1 MFWKANW
8 LHNYIRK
15 DTTRFDCLCVW
26 DKRVK
31 TQTKDIRMVVPTFSI
46 LILPESPG
54 IQEMIFLGHKDNETC
69 IPHQLLCSSDRA
81 AVDVQLP
88 SNLPL
93 PANIILVSVS
103 FRFSSRWEAGP
114 EYDIWDIKEKF
125 GTGKVLEW
133 IRIRCR
139 WLWSQSRPSRG
150 KSFIRKKSP

>member
-1 MFWKANW
+1 M
-8 LHNYIRK
+8 
-15 DTTRFDCLCVW
+15 
-26 DKRVK
+26 K

-69 IPHQLLCSSDRA
+69 IPHQLLCSSGRA

-103 FRFSSRWEAGP
+103 FRFLSRWEAGP

-133 IRIRCR
+133 VVGSESVVVGYG
-139 WLWSQSRPSRG
+139 LSLVPVAENLLSE
-150 KSFIRKKSP
+150 KSLHKILSHSDFLVLK

>member
-1 MFWKANW
+1 M
-8 LHNYIRK
+8 
-15 DTTRFDCLCVW
+15 
-26 DKRVK
+26 K

-54 IQEMIFLGHKDNETC
+54 IQEMIFLGHKDKEMCN
-69 IPHQLLCSSDRA
+69 PHQLLCSSGRA

-88 SNLPL
+88 SNL

-133 IRIRCR
+133 VGSESVVVGYG
-139 WLWSQSRPSRG
+139 LSLVPVAENLLSE
-150 KSFIRKKSP
+150 KSLHKILSHSDFLVLK

>member
-1 MFWKANW
+1 M
-8 LHNYIRK
+8 
-15 DTTRFDCLCVW
+15 
-26 DKRVK
+26 K

-54 IQEMIFLGHKDNETC
+54 IQEMIFLGHKDNKTC

-133 IRIRCR
+133 VVGSESVVVGYG
-139 WLWSQSRPSRG
+139 LSLVPVAENLLSE
-150 KSFIRKKSP
+150 KSLHKILSHSDFLVLK

>member
-1 MFWKANW
+1 M
-8 LHNYIRK
+8 
-15 DTTRFDCLCVW
+15 
-26 DKRVK
+26 K

-88 SNLPL
+88 SNLP
-93 PANIILVSVS
+93 ANIILVSVS

-133 IRIRCR
+133 VVGSESVVVGYG
-139 WLWSQSRPSRG
+139 LSLVPVAENLLSE
-150 KSFIRKKSP
+150 KSLHKILSSSDFLVLK